1 MLGAFMYASQT
12 WGQGGSG
19 HGLLRGGWS
28 FSRGSCRYQGW
39 QLFANLNS
47 LDLVI
52 DLSKVTIHTKVVTV
66 RVGGII
72 AAEKLAGGATIGVM
86 SGASA
91 VSILIERNQT
101 W

>member
-1 MLGAFMYASQT
+1 MLGAFMCASQT
-12 WGQGGSG
+12 WGQSGSG

-28 FSRGSCRYQGW
+28 FSHGSRRYQGW
-39 QLFANLNS
+39 QLFANLNR

-52 DLSKVTIHTKVVTV
+52 YLCKVTIHTKVVTV
-66 RVGGII
+66 RVRGII
-72 AAEKLAGGATIGVM
+72 AAEQLAGGARIGIM

-91 VSILIERNQT
+91 VSIFIERNQT